1 MNPSPSSDQPQ
12 VFRRSVTPESP
23 RPLHVPEPAN
33 IPVLQN
39 QIDPIFNLMST
50 HLSPPYASRNM
61 TAMDHE
67 MAQFAASQEGP
78 FSSTSFGNEEGKD
91 ENLMN
96 NGGDNGEDEGEGK
109 ADSSTLKTEA
119 KQEQSDS
126 FVNHNQTSSLA
137 DEHAASMGSFEVLHS
152 STTNLQPN
160 PSILATVKDSSQ
172 NATEPHEPFQS
183 PSVISGQT
191 TTAVGNATEV
201 GEGTARVQGTEG
213 VADDGVNYQALLDKI
228 VSPNNPDGSD
238 TNTPFGYPTPIE
250 NVDIPAPSSANL
262 PSSSF
267 NAPAGL
273 PPRPPPQEKPAIHPN
288 YVPGEDIRSYHY
300 PHMHHANTHPTH
312 PSSTSNSYRPSQYPP
327 HLASPA
333 VPVTGSN
340 GLPPPP
346 MASFQQPQKG
356 PEQQERSPIT
366 QQLRGG
372 EGSART
378 SRPVLA
384 GSRDDDAPWP
394 PEIQR
399 KFDQFLSDEEIYTK
413 EGTWDKFPQGSRL
426 FVGRS
431 SFELLAKK
439 RRANTTI
446 QAIYLQKW

>member
-1 MNPSPSSDQPQ
+1 MNPSPSSNQPQ

-50 HLSPPYASRNM
+50 HLSPPYAPRNM

-67 MAQFAASQEGP
+67 MAQFTASQDAQVD
-78 FSSTSFGNEEGKD
+78 SSSLNNEEGM
-91 ENLMN
+91 EESLINH
-96 NGGDNGEDEGEGK
+96 GGNNGEDEMEEQAVPSNLNTETK
-109 ADSSTLKTEA
+109 QDQSQSS
-119 KQEQSDS
+119 
-126 FVNHNQTSSLA
+126 VNPNQTTSLA
-137 DEHAASMGSFEVLHS
+137 DGHAASMAPFEVLHS
-152 STTNLQPN
+152 SMTSLQPS
-160 PSILATVKDSSQ
+160 PLTVSSIKDSSQ
-172 NATEPHEPFQS
+172 NATEPYEPFQN
-183 PSVISGQT
+183 PSVISGQNT
-191 TTAVGNATEV
+191 TTTGDAAEV
-201 GEGTARVQGTEG
+201 GESTVNAEDTGGAT
-213 VADDGVNYQALLDKI
+213 DSGVNYQALLDRI
-228 VSPNNPDGSD
+228 IPLNDADGSD
-238 TNTPFGYPTPIE
+238 TNAPFGYPTPSAE
-250 NVDIPAPSSANL
+250 NNDVPAPSSANL

-300 PHMHHANTHPTH
+300 PHMHHTNAHSTHN
-312 PSSTSNSYRPSQYPP
+312 SATSNSYRPSQYPP
-327 HLASPA
+327 HLASA

-356 PEQQERSPIT
+356 SEQQERSPT
-366 QQLRGG
+366 NQQQRSG
-372 EGSART
+372 ETPARN
-378 SRPVLA
+378 SMRSIVA

-399 KFDQFLSDEEIYTK
+399 KYDQFLSDEEIYTK

-426 FVGRS
+426 FVGQ
-431 SFELLAKK
+431 FFPK
-439 RRANTTI
+439 TT
-446 QAIYLQKW
+446 